1 MSRPNF
7 FVVGAPK
14 CGTTALAEYLG
25 SHPRAYLSTPKEP
38 FYFCADLPGLGHA
51 GSEREYLRLFE
62 RAPAGAK
69 AVGEATTL
77 YLYST
82 VALPAIRRFAPDA
95 KILVLLRN
103 PVEIAHAFHSEQLS
117 NLFESEASFERAWAL
132 QEERRAGR
140 SVPRFCREPMLLQ
153 YRAIA
158 SVGSQLERLY
168 AIFPPEQ
175 VKVLWFDDLCQDAAA
190 LYRETLD
197 FLALPDDRRR
207 DFPVVNEN
215 RTLRLGAYSR
225 FVSRPPAGVSRW
237 VWRAKTL
244 IGIERVSLLGFVRR
258 WNTRRVARPALS
270 PDFRRHLIGE
280 FRDQVNR
287 VENVTGRDLSGWR

>member
-25 SHPRAYLSTPKEP
+25 SHPRAFLSTPKEP

-51 GSEREYLRLFE
+51 ASEGEYLRLFD
-62 RAPAGAK
+62 RAPSEAK

-77 YLYST
+77 YLYSR
-82 VALPAIRRFAPDA
+82 VALPAIRRFAPDG

-117 NLFESEASFERAWAL
+117 NLFESEASFERAWSL
-132 QEERRAGR
+132 QEERLAGR
-140 SVPRFCREPMLLQ
+140 SVPGFCREPMLLQ

-168 AIFPPEQ
+168 GIFPPEQ
-175 VKVLWFDDLCQDAAA
+175 VKVLWFDDLRRDAAA
-190 LYRETLD
+190 LYRETLA

-207 DFPVVNEN
+207 EFPVVNEN

-225 FVSRPPAGVSRW
+225 FVTRPPAGVSRW
-237 VWRAKTL
+237 VWRAKTT
-244 IGIERVSLLGFVRR
+244 IGLERVSLLGALRR
-258 WNTRRVARPALS
+258 WNARPTPRAPLA
-270 PDFRRHLIGE
+270 PEFRRLLAEE
-280 FRDQVNR
+280 FRNEVDR
-287 VENVTGRDLSGWR
+287 LERVTGRDLSSWR